1 MLSIYFRTLPTH
13 AVEPRAARLAAVSS
27 LANKAQPICV
37 LLLARE
43 LEQFILREQAEDLL
57 RSPAVVA
64 VDPPRVRY
72 GAISRL
78 PRPVGAVLAARQA
91 KRLLKTLRGDR
102 GEPRVVVIFH
112 PLQLPLAKAIQADCP
127 GCEIWYSRWD
137 RYELAYDA
145 TPERRERLAELH
157 QQASEASS
165 LTFAVSDTL
174 VEIETAA
181 GRDALLV
188 TTPAD
193 RFPAPQIDGT
203 VVAVSLGH
211 LGWRTDWALLRAVAE
226 KLGERLVLLLI
237 GDWHDDECAGDPDF
251 QACREHP
258 SLVWL
263 GRQSDEQASR
273 LILTA
278 DVGIIPFKLEPFND
292 AGLPNRILKYARL
305 GRRTVSPML
314 SGVTS
319 WAPAVTRAAN
329 ADDFAD
335 ALLDQAGA
343 RTRPD
348 GELREWALAQTA
360 RRQNGPL
367 WQRLEQLG
375 IARDS

>member
-1 MLSIYFRTLPTH
+1 MLSIYTRTLPTH
-13 AVEPRAARLAAVSS
+13 AVEPCAARLAAVSS
-27 LANKAQPICV
+27 LANKGQPICV

-43 LEQFILREQAEDLL
+43 LEDFILREQAEDLL

-72 GAISRL
+72 GAVTRL
-78 PRPVGAVLAARQA
+78 PRTLAAALASRQA
-91 KRLLKTLRGDR
+91 KRLLKTLRSDR

-112 PLQLPLAKAIQADCP
+112 PLQLPLAQAIQADCP

-145 TPERRERLAELH
+145 SPERRERLEELH
-157 QQASEASS
+157 EQAAEASA

-174 VEIETAA
+174 VNLETEA
-181 GRDALLV
+181 GREALLV

-193 RFPAPQIDGT
+193 RFPAPEIDGT

-211 LGWRTDWALLRAVAE
+211 LGWRTDWTLLRAVADQ
-226 KLGERLVLLLI
+226 LGDRLVLLLI
-237 GDWHDDECAGDPDF
+237 GAWHDDECKDDVDF

-263 GRQSDEQASR
+263 GRQSDAQASR

-278 DVGIIPFKLEPFND
+278 DVGIIPFKVEPFND

-319 WAPAVTRAAN
+319 WATAVTRAEN
-329 ADDFAD
+329 AEEFAA
-335 ALLDQAGA
+335 ALLEQAGA

-348 GELREWALAQTA
+348 PELREWALAQTA
-360 RRQNGPL
+360 RQQNAPL
-367 WQRLEQLG
+367 WQRLEALG
-375 IARDS
+375 ITRDS

>member
-1 MLSIYFRTLPTH
+1 M
-13 AVEPRAARLAAVSS
+13 EPRAARLAAVSS
-27 LANKAQPICV
+27 LANKGQPICV

-64 VDPPRVRY
+64 VDPPRIRY
-72 GAISRL
+72 GAMARL
-78 PRPVGAVLAARQA
+78 PRPAAAALATRQA
-91 KRLLKTLRGDR
+91 KRLVKRLRSDR

-112 PLQLPLAKAIQADCP
+112 PLQLPLAEAIQADCG

-145 TPERRERLAELH
+145 TPERRQRLAELH
-157 QQASEASS
+157 EKASEASS

-181 GRDALLV
+181 GREALLV

-193 RFPAPQIDGT
+193 SFPAPQIEDT

-237 GDWHDDECAGDPDF
+237 GDWHEDECADDPDF
-251 QACREHP
+251 HACRAHP

-305 GRRTVSPML
+305 GRRTISPML

-319 WAPAVTRAAN
+319 WAPAVTRV
-329 ADDFAD
+329 AD
-335 ALLDQAGA
+335 ADEFAAALAEQAGA

-348 GELREWALAQTA
+348 GELREWAVAQTA
-360 RRQNGPL
+360 RRQNEPL

-375 IARDS
+375 VARDS

>member
-1 MLSIYFRTLPTH
+1 
-13 AVEPRAARLAAVSS
+13 VEPRAARLAAVSPQ
-27 LANKAQPICV
+27 ANKGQPICV

-72 GAISRL
+72 GAIARL
-78 PRPVGAVLAARQA
+78 PRAVGAALAARQA
-91 KRLLKTLRGDR
+91 AQIVKMLRTDR

-112 PLQLPLAKAIQADCP
+112 PLQLPLAKAIQASCP

-145 TPERRERLAELH
+145 TRQRRERLAELH
-157 QQASEASS
+157 EQASEASS

-181 GRDALLV
+181 GRNALLV

-193 RFPAPQIDGT
+193 RFPAPQIEGT
-203 VVAVSLGH
+203 VVAVSLGQ

-226 KLGERLVLLLI
+226 ELGERLVLLLI
-237 GDWHDDECAGDPDF
+237 GDWHEDECADDPNF
-251 QACREHP
+251 AACRAHP

-319 WAPAVTRAAN
+319 WAPAVTRAEN
-329 ADDFAD
+329 AGDFAA
-335 ALLDQAGA
+335 ALLEQAGA

-348 GELREWALAQTA
+348 SELREWALAQTA
-360 RRQNGPL
+360 RRQNEPL
-367 WQRLEQLG
+367 WQRLQELG
-375 IARDS
+375 VTGDS